1 MTVAKVTEIM
11 ASSTQ
16 SFDDAILIGVARA
29 HKTLKNLKSAWVK
42 NQQIKL
48 DNEGKITEYRVQLK
62 VTFLIED

>member
-1 MTVAKVTEIM
+1 M

-29 HKTLKNLKSAWVK
+29 RKTLNNLKSAWVK

-48 DNEGKITEYRVQLK
+48 DNEGNITEYRVQLK
-62 VTFLIED
+62 ITFLIDD